1 MIRNTCGKFQS
12 NTSSGYLENKPL
24 HANLNVGCDGDADAD
39 AGGSTIALLIYKYI
53 VELKTIHAELLSLGY
68 AHLLKVFYL
77 LMKFQVNRSGGFKV
91 LTKTASD
98 QPTDRPMSQ

>member
-24 HANLNVGCDGDADAD
+24 HANLNLGCDAD

-53 VELKTIHAELLSLGY
+53 VVLKIVIYTLS
-68 AHLLKVFYL
+68 V
-77 LMKFQVNRSGGFKV
+77 
-91 LTKTASD
+91 
-98 QPTDRPMSQ
+98 P

>member
-39 AGGSTIALLIYKYI
+39 ADAGGSTIALLIYKYI
-53 VELKTIHAELLSLGY
+53 VELK
-68 AHLLKVFYL
+68 
-77 LMKFQVNRSGGFKV
+77 M
-91 LTKTASD
+91 
-98 QPTDRPMSQ
+98 P

>member
-24 HANLNVGCDGDADAD
+24 HANLNLGCDGDADAD

-53 VELKTIHAELLSLGY
+53 VELKTTIMFIYSYKLAC
-68 AHLLKVFYL
+68 
-77 LMKFQVNRSGGFKV
+77 
-91 LTKTASD
+91 
-98 QPTDRPMSQ
+98 